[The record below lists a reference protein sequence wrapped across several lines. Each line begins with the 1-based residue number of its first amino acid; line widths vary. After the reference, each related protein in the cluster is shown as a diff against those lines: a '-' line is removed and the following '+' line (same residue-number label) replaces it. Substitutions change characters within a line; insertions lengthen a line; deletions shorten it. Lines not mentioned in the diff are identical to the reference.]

1 MLKPTDQTSEAESP
15 VTSPKPFVYRRIV
28 HWGDTDPARIV
39 FTARF
44 LQYALDGIE
53 VWFEDMFGYDWYALN
68 LDLGI
73 GTPFRFANLDFR
85 APLTP
90 RHELEIE
97 IGVSHVGNTSIRFDL
112 QGYGQKKD
120 GTRELCFTGD
130 VMMVL
135 VTTATLKKRTIPPEF
150 REKLA
155 AAGWCEA

>member
-1 MLKPTDQTSEAESP
+1 MLKPTDDSARDAAATPAP
-15 VTSPKPFVYRRIV
+15 YIYRRIV

-53 VWFEDMFGYDWYALN
+53 MWFKDMFGYDWYELN

-85 APLTP
+85 APVTP
-90 RHELEIE
+90 RHRMEIE
-97 IGVSHVGNTSIRFDL
+97 IRVSRVGTTSIRFDL
-112 QGYGQKKD
+112 AGYGQKA
-120 GTRELCFTGD
+120 GEARELCFTGD

-135 VTTATLKKRTIPPEF
+135 VTTATLKKRPIPPEF
-150 REKLA
+150 RQKLA
-155 AAGWCEA
+155 AAGWCAA